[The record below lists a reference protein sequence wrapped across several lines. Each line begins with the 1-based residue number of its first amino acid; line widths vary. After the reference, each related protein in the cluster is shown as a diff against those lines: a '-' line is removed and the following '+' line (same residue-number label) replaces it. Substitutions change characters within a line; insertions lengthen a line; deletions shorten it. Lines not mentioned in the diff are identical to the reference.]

1 MATVAVAIL
10 LLAAG
15 CGFGGGGNGGGG
27 GGGGG
32 NNGNFTNASLKG
44 QYAFTLRG
52 VGTPDGVNSFFFVEG
67 GVFTADGNGNLT
79 SITDDFIENFTAG
92 LNIPATGSYRIN
104 KDGTGDMQFNFG
116 VNNVAQYRITLSD
129 NSHLYMVEEEGFNT
143 SAGTGEK
150 QDTTAFA
157 SVPSGTFVLQTH
169 DLVAGNSKLGVTT
182 WSAGAITGTGDVLI
196 GGSGLFPVTISGTAQ
211 APGTSSGRGTVTI
224 TDDTGTSHY
233 VYYVVNSRKLLF
245 LNTDATSSLG
255 IGRAEAQTGGPFSS
269 ASLNGSYVF
278 GSAGETTFISGIHS
292 VGFFTTNGTG
302 GVTDGNF
309 DFVQD
314 GTPVTNILLNP
325 NSSYTV
331 DANGRADVILNLS
344 TGLANEKVMY
354 LVSPSRALFLVN
366 DPTNVEDGSLDK
378 QSGTFSDA
386 SLNGQASFF
395 MDGFDAV
402 DNVFKDRVGTLTP
415 NGSGSLRTNYRTS
428 FFDAN
433 NAIGGASDFTF
444 TGSYAVNGNG
454 VVTAQFPGFTN
465 NMIFYLSSSN
475 TGYFLQADSGVD
487 MGGSFTNQTGP

>member
-1 MATVAVAIL
+1 VAVQAFL
-10 LLAAG
+10 WAAG
-15 CGFGGGGNGGGG
+15 GGLGGGAGTGGGG

-79 SITDDFIENFTAG
+79 SIADDFIENFTAG
-92 LNIPATGSYRIN
+92 LNIQATGTYRIN

-129 NSHLYMVEEEGFNT
+129 DSHFYMVEDEGFNT

-169 DLVAGNSKLGVTT
+169 DLIAGNSKVGVTA
-182 WSAGAITGTGDVLI
+182 WSAGQITGTGDVLI
-196 GGSGLFPVTISGTAQ
+196 GGSGLFTSVTISGTAQ

-233 VYYVVNSRKLLF
+233 AYYVVNSKKLLV

-255 IGRAEAQTGGPFSS
+255 IGRAEARTGGPFSA

-278 GSAGETTFISGIHS
+278 GSAGETTFVSGIHS

-325 NSSYTV
+325 NSIYTV

-366 DPTNVEDGSLDK
+366 DPTTVEDGSLDK
-378 QSGTFSDA
+378 QSGIPLIPKSEGDVA
-386 SLNGQASFF
+386 PA
-395 MDGFDAV
+395 
-402 DNVFKDRVGTLTP
+402 P
-415 NGSGSLRTNYRTS
+415 
-428 FFDAN
+428 
-433 NAIGGASDFTF
+433 
-444 TGSYAVNGNG
+444 
-454 VVTAQFPGFTN
+454 
-465 NMIFYLSSSN
+465 
-475 TGYFLQADSGVD
+475 
-487 MGGSFTNQTGP
+487 